1 MQILQTMKN
10 SEQQLIHLQEL
21 LRIEK
26 REDATQYQLKIV
38 QAPLT
43 KRRKDGLCWFPVA
56 INDEFVG
63 LGGRWNIDIER
74 TNDKG
79 QPHQLN
85 VGSIVTVFE
94 QKNGLEGEK
103 ANGVVSK
110 VENDKIRIAL
120 NTEEFPNFLE
130 NQGNSIGVYLAFDDS
145 TYREMNYTIEK
156 VKQAENVRLEEFREI
171 FLGEKKPKF
180 DTRKDKEVEEKNTTF
195 EKDTLNDSQKS
206 AVQNI
211 LKAKDIA
218 IIHGP
223 PGTGKTTTLVAAI
236 VETLKDER
244 QVLVCA
250 PSNTAVDWLTEK
262 LNVQNVRVTRLGHP
276 ARVSDT
282 LEHLTLDGK
291 IEKHPDYKYYKNMLK
306 QSEQMRKK
314 ALKFKR
320 NFGKQERN
328 ERRSMLR
335 DAKRLKQDA
344 LKLEEYISKHVLENS
359 QVLACTLAGSASYML
374 NHRTFS
380 TLFIDEAAQALEGA
394 TWIPILKANRVVM
407 AGDHQQLPPTIKSLE
422 AAKAGLENTL
432 FEKIIKKHPYTATM
446 LSVQYRMN
454 EQIMEF
460 SNQKFYKG
468 NLKAFETNKNHIL
481 YENFAPVE
489 FIDTAG
495 CGFSEIQDEETLSR
509 YNPEEARLVV
519 SHLEHLFEEILLKID
534 NKEIKNPNQFI
545 DNFSVGVLSTYK
557 AQVYLLRDL
566 IRKSH
571 LLTNYSNQITIHTV
585 DGFQGQEREVMY
597 ISLVRSNEKGEIG
610 FLKDLR
616 RFNVAITR
624 AKKRLVVFGDSATL
638 GSDEFYKD
646 FLDYAASIEAYKS
659 AWEFMV

>member
-1 MQILQTMKN
+1 MKN
-10 SEQQLIHLQEL
+10 AEQQLTHLQEL

-26 REDATQYQLKIV
+26 REDAAQYQLKIV
-38 QAPLT
+38 QAPLA
-43 KRRKDGLCWFPVA
+43 KRRKDGLCWFPVG

-103 ANGVVSK
+103 VNGVISK
-110 VENDKIRIAL
+110 VENNKMRIAL
-120 NTEEFPNFLE
+120 SNDELPDFLE
-130 NQGNSIGVYLAFDDS
+130 NQSNSIGVYLAFDDS
-145 TYREMNYTIEK
+145 TYREMNYTIDK
-156 VKQAENVRLEEFREI
+156 VKDAKNDRLSEFREV
-171 FLGEKKPKF
+171 FLG
-180 DTRKDKEVEEKNTTF
+180 DKAPSFNTKLK
-195 EKDTLNDSQKS
+195 ENENEYALQDLNESQKK
-206 AVQNI
+206 AVQKI
-211 LKAKDIA
+211 LQAEDIA

-223 PGTGKTTTLVAAI
+223 PGTGKTTTLVASI
-236 VETLKDER
+236 IETLKTER

-262 LNVQNVRVTRLGHP
+262 LNVKEVKVTRLGHP

-282 LEHLTLDGK
+282 LEHITLDGK
-291 IEKHPDYKYYKNMLK
+291 IENHPDYKYYRKLLK

-328 ERRSMLR
+328 ERQNMLR

-344 LKLEEYISKHVLENS
+344 LKLEEYISKHILENS
-359 QVLACTLAGSASYML
+359 QVLTCTLAGSAGYIL
-374 NHRTFS
+374 KHRTFS

-407 AGDHQQLPPTIKSLE
+407 AGDHQQLPPTIKSFE
-422 AAKAGLENTL
+422 AAKSGLENTL
-432 FEKIIKKHPYTATM
+432 FEKIIKKHPQSAQM

-468 NLKAFETNKNHIL
+468 NLKAYETNKNHIL
-481 YENFAPVE
+481 YENLAPVE
-489 FIDTAG
+489 FVDTAG
-495 CGFSEIQDEETLSR
+495 CGFSEVQDEETLSR
-509 YNPEEARLVV
+509 YNPEEAKLVV
-519 SHLEHLFEEILLKID
+519 SHLERLFEEILQKIES
-534 NKEIKNPNQFI
+534 KEIKNPKEFI

-557 AQVYLLRDL
+557 SQVYLLRDL
-566 IRKSH
+566 IRNND
-571 LLTNYSNQITIHTV
+571 LLANYSNQITIHTV

-646 FLDYAASIEAYKS
+646 FLDYAESIEAYKS
-659 AWEFMV
+659 AWEYMV

>member
-1 MQILQTMKN
+1 MKN
-10 SEQQLIHLQEL
+10 TEQQLTHLQEL

-26 REDATQYQLKIV
+26 REDAAQYQLKIV
-38 QAPLT
+38 QAPLA
-43 KRRKDGLCWFPVA
+43 KRRKDGLCWFPVG

-63 LGGRWNIDIER
+63 IGGRWNIDIER

-103 ANGVVSK
+103 TNGVVSK
-110 VENDKIRIAL
+110 VENNRMRIAL
-120 NTEEFPNFLE
+120 NNEELPDFLE
-130 NQGNSIGVYLAFDDS
+130 KQSNSIGVYLAFDDS
-145 TYREMNYTIEK
+145 TYREMNYTIDR
-156 VKQAENVRLEEFREI
+156 VKDAKNDRLSEFREI
-171 FLGEKKPKF
+171 FLGERTPIINEK
-180 DTRKDKEVEEKNTTF
+180 TQIDKNEYALQG
-195 EKDTLNDSQKS
+195 LNDSQKK
-206 AVQNI
+206 AVQKI
-211 LKAKDIA
+211 LQAEDVA

-236 VETLKDER
+236 IETLKTER

-262 LNVQNVRVTRLGHP
+262 LNTKEVRVTRLGHP
-276 ARVSDT
+276 ARVSDA
-282 LEHLTLDGK
+282 LEHITLDGK
-291 IEKHPDYKYYKNMLK
+291 IEEHPDYKYYKKLLK

-328 ERRSMLR
+328 ERQSMLR

-344 LKLEEYISKHVLENS
+344 LKLEEYISKHILENS
-359 QVLACTLAGSASYML
+359 QVLTCTLAGSAGYNL
-374 NHRTFS
+374 KHRTFS

-407 AGDHQQLPPTIKSLE
+407 AGDHQQLPPTIKSFE
-422 AAKAGLENTL
+422 AAKSGLENTL
-432 FEKIIKKHPYTATM
+432 FEKIIKKHPDSAQM
-446 LSVQYRMN
+446 LSIQYRMN

-481 YENFAPVE
+481 YENLAPVE
-489 FIDTAG
+489 FVDTAG
-495 CGFSEIQDEETLSR
+495 CGFSEMQNEETLSR
-509 YNPEEARLVV
+509 YNPEEAKLVV
-519 SHLEHLFEEILLKID
+519 SHLERLFEEILLKIE
-534 NKEIKNPNQFI
+534 NKEIESPKEFI

-566 IRKSH
+566 IRENE

-646 FLDYAASIEAYKS
+646 FLDYAESIEAYKS
-659 AWEFMV
+659 AWEYMV

>member
-1 MQILQTMKN
+1 MKN
-10 SEQQLIHLQEL
+10 AEQQLTHLQEL

-26 REDATQYQLKIV
+26 REDAAQYQLKIV
-38 QAPLT
+38 QAPLA

-94 QKNGLEGEK
+94 QKNGLESDK
-103 ANGVVSK
+103 TNGVVSK
-110 VENDKIRIAL
+110 VENDRMRIAL
-120 NTEEFPNFLE
+120 NSEEIPNFLE
-130 NQGNSIGVYLAFDDS
+130 NQSNSIGVYSAFDDS

-156 VKQAENVRLEEFREI
+156 VKNAKNDRLEEFREL
-171 FLGEKKPKF
+171 FLGEKEPTF
-180 DTRKDKEVEEKNTTF
+180 DKLEEEKNENITF
-195 EKDTLNDSQKS
+195 EHETNNLNDSQKK

-211 LKAKDIA
+211 LAAQDIA

-236 VETLKDER
+236 VETLKTER
-244 QVLVCA
+244 QIMVCA

-262 LNVQNVRVTRLGHP
+262 LNAQNVKVTRLGHP

-306 QSEQMRKK
+306 QSEQMRRK

-328 ERRSMLR
+328 ERQHMLR

-407 AGDHQQLPPTIKSLE
+407 AGDHQQLPPTIKSLK
-422 AAKAGLENTL
+422 AAKSGLENTL
-432 FEKIIKKHPYTATM
+432 FEKIIKKHPQSAHM

-468 NLKAFETNKNHIL
+468 NLKAFETNKNHVL
-481 YENFAPVE
+481 YQNLAPVE
-489 FIDTAG
+489 FVDTAG

-509 YNPEEARLVV
+509 YNPKEAKLVV
-519 SHLEHLFEEILLKID
+519 SHLERLFEEILQKIET
-534 NKEIKNPNQFI
+534 KEIENPKEFI

-566 IRKSH
+566 IRKND
-571 LLTNYSNQITIHTV
+571 LLTNYFNQITIHTV

-646 FLDYAASIEAYKS
+646 FLDYAESIEAYKS
-659 AWEFMV
+659 AWEYMV

>member
-1 MQILQTMKN
+1 MKN
-10 SEQQLIHLQEL
+10 SEQQLTHLQEL
-21 LRIEK
+21 LKIEK
-26 REDATQYQLKIV
+26 REDAAQYQVKII
-38 QAPLT
+38 QAPLA

-94 QKNGLEGEK
+94 QKHGLEVDK
-103 ANGVVSK
+103 TNGVVSK
-110 VENDKIRIAL
+110 VENDKMRIAL
-120 NTEEFPNFLE
+120 NNDELPDFLE
-130 NQGNSIGVYLAFDDS
+130 SQSNSIGVYSAFDDS
-145 TYREMNYTIEK
+145 TYREMNHTIEQ
-156 VKQAENVRLEEFREI
+156 VKKANNDRLADFREI
-171 FLGEKKPKF
+171 FLGEKEPVF
-180 DTRKDKEVEEKNTTF
+180 DKIKEVKTDKNEYSDF
-195 EKDTLNDSQKS
+195 ENALNHLNESQKN

-211 LKAKDIA
+211 LRAQDIA

-236 VETLKDER
+236 VETLKNER
-244 QVLVCA
+244 QIMVCA

-262 LNVQNVRVTRLGHP
+262 LNAQNVKVTRLGHP

-291 IEKHPDYKYYKNMLK
+291 IEKHPDYKYYKSLLK
-306 QSEQMRKK
+306 QSEQMRRK

-320 NFGKQERN
+320 NFGKQERS
-328 ERRSMLR
+328 ERQHMLR

-344 LKLEEYISKHVLENS
+344 LKLEEYISKHVLEHS
-359 QVLACTLAGSASYML
+359 QVLACTLAGSANYML

-394 TWIPILKANRVVM
+394 TWIPILKANRVIM
-407 AGDHQQLPPTIKSLE
+407 AGDHQQLPPTIKSFE
-422 AAKAGLENTL
+422 AAKSGLENTL
-432 FEKIIKKHPYTATM
+432 FEKIIKNHPQTANM

-460 SNQKFYKG
+460 SNQKFYNG
-468 NLKAFETNKNHIL
+468 NLKAFETNKNHVL
-481 YENFAPVE
+481 YQNLAPVE
-489 FIDTAG
+489 FVDTAG
-495 CGFSEIQDEETLSR
+495 CGFSEMQNEETLSR
-509 YNPEEARLVV
+509 YNPEEAKLVV
-519 SHLEHLFEEILLKID
+519 SHLQVLFEEILLKID
-534 NKEIKNPNQFI
+534 NKEIENSKEFI

-566 IRKSH
+566 IRKNEVLS
-571 LLTNYSNQITIHTV
+571 NYSNQITIHTV

-610 FLKDLR
+610 FLKDFR

-646 FLDYAASIEAYKS
+646 FLDYTESIDAYKS
-659 AWEFMV
+659 AWEYMV

>member
-1 MQILQTMKN
+1 M
-10 SEQQLIHLQEL
+10 
-21 LRIEK
+21 
-26 REDATQYQLKIV
+26 
-38 QAPLT
+38 
-43 KRRKDGLCWFPVA
+43 CWFPVA

-94 QKNGLEGEK
+94 QKNGLEGERT
-103 ANGVVSK
+103 NGVVSK
-110 VENDKIRIAL
+110 VENDRMRIAL
-120 NTEEFPNFLE
+120 NSEDFPDFLE
-130 NQGNSIGVYLAFDDS
+130 KQSNSIGVYSAFDDS
-145 TYREMNYTIEK
+145 TYREMNYTVEQ
-156 VKQAENVRLEEFREI
+156 VKKAKNDRLADFREI
-171 FLGEKKPKF
+171 FLGEQKPNF
-180 DTRKDKEVEEKNTTF
+180 DETIELEKSEYSDYNNF
-195 EKDTLNDSQKS
+195 DNSKNLINSLNGSQKN
-206 AVQNI
+206 AVLNI
-211 LKAKDIA
+211 LRAQDIA

-236 VETLKDER
+236 VETLKNER
-244 QVLVCA
+244 QIMVCA

-262 LNVQNVRVTRLGHP
+262 LNAQNVKVTRLGHP

-328 ERRSMLR
+328 ERTHMLR

-359 QVLACTLAGSASYML
+359 QVLACTLAGSANYML

-422 AAKAGLENTL
+422 AAKSGLENTL
-432 FEKIIKKHPYTATM
+432 FEKIIKKHPKTATM

-468 NLKAFETNKNHIL
+468 NLRAFEANKNHVL
-481 YENFAPVE
+481 YQSLAPVE
-489 FIDTAG
+489 FVDTAG
-495 CGFSEIQDEETLSR
+495 CGFSEMQNEETLSR
-509 YNPEEARLVV
+509 YNPEEAQLVV
-519 SHLEHLFEEILLKID
+519 SHLERLFEEILLKIE
-534 NKEIKNPNQFI
+534 NKEIENPKEFI

-566 IRKSH
+566 IRKND

-638 GSDEFYKD
+638 GSDDFYKD
-646 FLDYAASIEAYKS
+646 FLDYAETIEAYKS
-659 AWEFMV
+659 AWEYMV

>member
-1 MQILQTMKN
+1 MKN
-10 SEQQLIHLQEL
+10 SEQQLTRLQEL

-26 REDATQYQLKIV
+26 QEDSTQYQLKII
-38 QAPLT
+38 QAPLA
-43 KRRKDGLCWFPVA
+43 KRRKDGLCWFPIG

-63 LGGRWNIDIER
+63 IGGRWNIDIER

-94 QKNGLEGEK
+94 QKNGIEGEK
-103 ANGVVSK
+103 TNGVISK
-110 VENDKIRIAL
+110 VENNKMRIAL
-120 NTEEFPNFLE
+120 NNEELPNFLE
-130 NQGNSIGVYLAFDDS
+130 KQSNSIGIYLAFDDS
-145 TYREMNYTIEK
+145 TYREMNYTVEK
-156 VKQAENVRLEEFREI
+156 VKEAKNDRLADFREI
-171 FLGEKKPKF
+171 FLGEKEPIFNPKI
-180 DTRKDKEVEEKNTTF
+180 ELEKNEYDF
-195 EKDTLNDSQKS
+195 DNLNESQKN
-206 AVQNI
+206 AVQKI
-211 LKAKDIA
+211 VQAEDIA

-236 VETLKDER
+236 IETLKTER

-262 LNVQNVRVTRLGHP
+262 LNTKAVKVTRLGHP

-291 IEKHPDYKYYKNMLK
+291 IENHPDYKYYKKLLR

-320 NFGKQERN
+320 NFGKQERS
-328 ERRSMLR
+328 ERQHMLR

-344 LKLEEYISKHVLENS
+344 LKLEEYISKHILEKS
-359 QVLACTLAGSASYML
+359 QVLTCTLAGSAGYNL
-374 NHRTFS
+374 KHRTFS
-380 TLFIDEAAQALEGA
+380 TLFIDEAAQALEGS
-394 TWIPILKANRVVM
+394 TWIPILKANRVIM
-407 AGDHQQLPPTIKSLE
+407 AGDHQQLPPTIKSFE

-432 FEKIIKKHPYTATM
+432 FEKIIKKHPQTAQM

-468 NLKAFETNKNHIL
+468 NLKAFEANKNHVL
-481 YENFAPVE
+481 YQNLAPVE
-489 FIDTAG
+489 FVDTAG
-495 CGFSEIQDEETLSR
+495 CGFSEMQNEETLSR
-509 YNPEEARLVV
+509 YNPEEAKLVV
-519 SHLEHLFEEILLKID
+519 NHLQGLFEEILQKIE
-534 NKEIKNPNQFI
+534 NKEIENPKEFI

-566 IRKSH
+566 IRENE

-646 FLDYAASIEAYKS
+646 FLDYAEMIEAYKS
-659 AWEFMV
+659 AWEYMV

>member
-1 MQILQTMKN
+1 MKN
-10 SEQQLIHLQEL
+10 AEQQLTHLQEL

-26 REDATQYQLKIV
+26 REDAAQYQLKIV
-38 QAPLT
+38 QAPLA
-43 KRRKDGLCWFPVA
+43 KRRKDGLCWFPIG

-63 LGGRWNIDIER
+63 LGGRWNIEIER

-94 QKNGLEGEK
+94 QKNGLEGNK
-103 ANGVVSK
+103 TNGVVSK
-110 VENDKIRIAL
+110 VENDKMRIAL
-120 NTEEFPNFLE
+120 NNEEFPDFLE
-130 NQGNSIGVYLAFDDS
+130 NQSNSIGVYLAFDDS
-145 TYREMNYTIEK
+145 TYREMNYTIDK
-156 VKQAENVRLEEFREI
+156 VKYAKNDRLSEFREI
-171 FLGEKKPKF
+171 FLGEEEPNF
-180 DTRKDKEVEEKNTTF
+180 DNQIRIEEDEYSDNQNMF
-195 EKDTLNDSQKS
+195 ESSVNNLNESQKN

-211 LKAKDIA
+211 LQAQDIA

-236 VETLKDER
+236 VETLKSER
-244 QVLVCA
+244 QIMVCA

-262 LNVQNVRVTRLGHP
+262 LHAQNVKVTRLGHP

-328 ERRSMLR
+328 ERQYMLR

-359 QVLACTLAGSASYML
+359 QVLACTLAGSANYML

-422 AAKAGLENTL
+422 AAKSGLENTL
-432 FEKIIKKHPYTATM
+432 FEKIIKKHPKSAHM

-468 NLKAFETNKNHIL
+468 NLKAFEANKNHVL
-481 YENFAPVE
+481 YQNLAPVE
-489 FIDTAG
+489 FVDTAG
-495 CGFSEIQDEETLSR
+495 CGFSEMQNEETLSR
-509 YNPEEARLVV
+509 YNPEEANLVV
-519 SHLEHLFEEILLKID
+519 SHLERLFEEIILKID
-534 NKEIKNPNQFI
+534 NKEIEKPKEFI

-566 IRKSH
+566 IRKND
-571 LLTNYSNQITIHTV
+571 LLSNYSNQITIHTV

-597 ISLVRSNEKGEIG
+597 ISLV
-610 FLKDLR
+610 
-616 RFNVAITR
+616 
-624 AKKRLVVFGDSATL
+624 
-638 GSDEFYKD
+638 
-646 FLDYAASIEAYKS
+646 
-659 AWEFMV
+659 

>member
-1 MQILQTMKN
+1 MNKA
-10 SEQQLIHLQEL
+10 EQKLTRLQEL

-26 REDATQYQLKIV
+26 REDAAQYQVKIV
-38 QAPLT
+38 QAPLA
-43 KRRKDGLCWFPVA
+43 KRRKDGLCWFPVG

-74 TNDKG
+74 SNDKG

-103 ANGVVSK
+103 INGVVSK
-110 VENDKIRIAL
+110 VENDKMRIAL
-120 NTEEFPNFLE
+120 NTEEFPDFLD
-130 NQGNSIGVYLAFDDS
+130 NQNSSIGVYLAFDDS
-145 TYREMNYTIEK
+145 TYREMNQTIEK
-156 VKQAENVRLEEFREI
+156 VINAKDDRLAELRDI
-171 FLGEKKPKF
+171 FLGEKQPH
-180 DTRKDKEVEEKNTTF
+180 F
-195 EKDTLNDSQKS
+195 EKWEERNNNFEQSTQDLNQSQKK

-211 LKAKDIA
+211 LQAQDIA

-236 VETLKDER
+236 VETLKNER
-244 QVLVCA
+244 QVMVCA

-262 LNVQNVRVTRLGHP
+262 LNSKNVKVTRLGHP
-276 ARVSDT
+276 ARVNET

-291 IEKHPDYKYYKNMLK
+291 IEQHSDYKYYKKLLK
-306 QSEQMRKK
+306 QSEQMRKQ

-320 NFGKQERN
+320 NFGQRERN
-328 ERRSMLR
+328 ERKHMLR

-359 QVLACTLAGSASYML
+359 QVLACTLTGSASYVVA
-374 NHRTFS
+374 HRSFS

-407 AGDHQQLPPTIKSLE
+407 AGDHQQLPPTIKSFE

-432 FEKIIKKHPYTATM
+432 FEKIIKKHPQAAQM

-468 NLKAFETNKNHIL
+468 NLKAFETNKNHLL
-481 YENFAPVE
+481 YPNLAPVE
-489 FIDTAG
+489 FVDTAG

-509 YNPEEARLVV
+509 YNPEEANLVV
-519 SHLEHLFEEILLKID
+519 NHLTQLFEEILQKIE
-534 NKEIKNPNQFI
+534 NKEIENPKEFI

-566 IRKSH
+566 IRNND
-571 LLTNYSNQITIHTV
+571 LLSNYSNQITIHTV

-638 GSDEFYKD
+638 GTDDFYKD
-646 FLDYAASIEAYKS
+646 FLDYAEKIEAYKS
-659 AWEFMV
+659 AWEYMV

>member
-1 MQILQTMKN
+1 MSN
-10 SEQQLIHLQEL
+10 SEQQLTHLQQL

-26 REDATQYQLKIV
+26 REDAAQYQLKIV
-38 QAPLT
+38 QAPLI
-43 KRRKDGLCWFPVA
+43 KRRKDGLCWFPIA

-94 QKNGLEGEK
+94 QKNGLEGDK
-103 ANGVVSK
+103 TNGVVSK
-110 VENDKIRIAL
+110 VENDRMRIAL
-120 NTEEFPNFLE
+120 NNDEFPDFLE
-130 NQGNSIGVYLAFDDS
+130 NQNNSIGVYLAFDDS
-145 TYREMNYTIEK
+145 TYREMNHTIEK
-156 VKQAENVRLEEFREI
+156 VKNAKNDRLAEFREI
-171 FLGEKKPKF
+171 FLGEKAPTF
-180 DTRKDKEVEEKNTTF
+180 DEIKEIGQNGYSDF
-195 EKDTLNDSQKS
+195 DNSLNNLNDSQKN

-211 LKAKDIA
+211 LQAQDIA

-236 VETLKDER
+236 VETLKNER
-244 QVLVCA
+244 QVMVCA

-262 LNVQNVRVTRLGHP
+262 LNAQNVKVTRLGHP

-291 IEKHPDYKYYKNMLK
+291 IEKHPDYKYYKNLLK
-306 QSEQMRKK
+306 QSEQMRRK

-320 NFGKQERN
+320 HFGKQERN
-328 ERRSMLR
+328 ERQHMLR

-344 LKLEEYISKHVLENS
+344 LKLEEYISKHVLEHS
-359 QVLACTLAGSASYML
+359 QVLACTLAGSANYML

-407 AGDHQQLPPTIKSLE
+407 AGDHQQLPPTIKSFE
-422 AAKAGLENTL
+422 AAKSGLENTL
-432 FEKIIKKHPYTATM
+432 FEKIIKKHPISAHM

-468 NLKAFETNKNHIL
+468 NLKAFEANKHHIL
-481 YENFAPVE
+481 FENLAPVE
-489 FIDTAG
+489 FVDTAG

-509 YNPEEARLVV
+509 YNPEEAKLVV
-519 SHLEHLFEEILLKID
+519 SHLERLFEEILQKIET
-534 NKEIKNPNQFI
+534 KEIENPNQFI

-566 IRKSH
+566 IRKND
-571 LLTNYSNQITIHTV
+571 LLTNYSSQITIHTV

-646 FLDYAASIEAYKS
+646 FLDYAEMIEAYKS
-659 AWEFMV
+659 AWEYMV

>member
-1 MQILQTMKN
+1 MKN
-10 SEQQLIHLQEL
+10 SEQQLTHLQEL

-26 REDATQYQLKIV
+26 REDAAQYQLKII
-38 QAPLT
+38 QAPLA

-63 LGGRWNIDIER
+63 LGGRWNIDISR

-103 ANGVVSK
+103 TNGVVSK
-110 VENDKIRIAL
+110 VENDKMRIAL
-120 NTEEFPNFLE
+120 NNDDFPDFLE
-130 NQGNSIGVYLAFDDS
+130 NQSNSIGVYLAFDDS
-145 TYREMNYTIEK
+145 TYREMNHTIEQ
-156 VKQAENVRLEEFREI
+156 VKNAKNDRLSEFREI
-171 FLGEKKPKF
+171 FLGEKEPKF
-180 DTRKDKEVEEKNTTF
+180 DKIKEDKRQEIEKNEYSEF
-195 EKDTLNDSQKS
+195 ENSLRNLNESQKS

-211 LKAKDIA
+211 LKAQDIA

-236 VETLKDER
+236 VETLKNER

-262 LNVQNVRVTRLGHP
+262 LNAQNVRVTRLGHP
-276 ARVSDT
+276 ARVNET

-291 IEKHPDYKYYKNMLK
+291 IEKHPDYKYYKSLLK
-306 QSEQMRKK
+306 QSEQMRRQ

-328 ERRSMLR
+328 ERQHMLR

-344 LKLEEYISKHVLENS
+344 LKLEEYISKHVLEHS

-380 TLFIDEAAQALEGA
+380 TLFVDEAAQALEGA

-422 AAKAGLENTL
+422 AAKSGLENTL
-432 FEKIIKKHPYTATM
+432 FEKIIKKHPKSAHM

-468 NLKAFETNKNHIL
+468 NLKAFETNKNHVL
-481 YENFAPVE
+481 YQNLAPVE
-489 FIDTAG
+489 FVDTAG
-495 CGFSEIQDEETLSR
+495 CGFAEVQDEETLSR

-519 SHLEHLFEEILLKID
+519 SHLERLFEEILLKID
-534 NKEIKNPNQFI
+534 NKEIENPKEFI

-566 IRKSH
+566 IRKNDFLS
-571 LLTNYSNQITIHTV
+571 NYSSQITIHTV

-646 FLDYAASIEAYKS
+646 FLDYAESIDAYKS
-659 AWEFMV
+659 AWEYMV

>member
-1 MQILQTMKN
+1 MKT
-10 SEQQLIHLQEL
+10 SEQQLTHLQEL

-26 REDATQYQLKIV
+26 REDAAQYQLKIV
-38 QAPLT
+38 QAPLA
-43 KRRKDGLCWFPVA
+43 KRRKDGLCWFPVG

-63 LGGRWNIDIER
+63 LGGRWNLDIER

-94 QKNGLEGEK
+94 QKNGLEGDK
-103 ANGVVSK
+103 TNGVVSK
-110 VENDKIRIAL
+110 VENDKMRIAL
-120 NTEEFPNFLE
+120 NNEEFPDFLE
-130 NQGNSIGVYLAFDDS
+130 NQSNSIGVYLAFDDS
-145 TYREMNYTIEK
+145 TYREMNHTIEK
-156 VKQAENVRLEEFREI
+156 VKNAKNERLSEFRDI
-171 FLGEKKPKF
+171 FLGEEKPAFNHSIKI
-180 DTRKDKEVEEKNTTF
+180 DENEYALTH
-195 EKDTLNDSQKS
+195 LNDSQKN

-211 LKAKDIA
+211 LQAEDIA

-236 VETLKDER
+236 VETLKNER
-244 QVLVCA
+244 QVMVCA

-262 LNVQNVRVTRLGHP
+262 LNAQNVKVTRLGHP

-291 IEKHPDYKYYKNMLK
+291 IEKHPDYKYYKSLLK
-306 QSEQMRKK
+306 QSEQMRRQ

-328 ERRSMLR
+328 ERQHMLR

-344 LKLEEYISKHVLENS
+344 LKLEEYISKHVLEHS
-359 QVLACTLAGSASYML
+359 QVLACTLSGSASYML
-374 NHRTFS
+374 NHRTFT

-394 TWIPILKANRVVM
+394 TWIPILKTNRVVM
-407 AGDHQQLPPTIKSLE
+407 AGDHQQLPPTIKSFE
-422 AAKAGLENTL
+422 AAKSGLENTL
-432 FEKIIKKHPYTATM
+432 FEKIIKKHPQAAHM

-468 NLKAFETNKNHIL
+468 NLKAFETNKHHIL
-481 YENFAPVE
+481 FKNLAPVE
-489 FIDTAG
+489 FVDTAG

-509 YNPEEARLVV
+509 YNPEEAKLVV
-519 SHLEHLFEEILLKID
+519 SHLERLFEEILQKIE
-534 NKEIKNPNQFI
+534 NKEIENPKEFI

-566 IRKSH
+566 IRKNE

-646 FLDYAASIEAYKS
+646 FLDYAESIDAYKS
-659 AWEFMV
+659 AWEYMV

>member
-1 MQILQTMKN
+1 MKN
-10 SEQQLIHLQEL
+10 AEQQLIHLQEL

-26 REDATQYQLKIV
+26 REDAAQYQLKIV
-38 QAPLT
+38 QAPLA
-43 KRRKDGLCWFPVA
+43 KRRKDGLCWFPLA

-103 ANGVVSK
+103 TNGVVSK
-110 VENDKIRIAL
+110 VENNKMRIAL
-120 NTEEFPNFLE
+120 NNDELPDFLE
-130 NQGNSIGVYLAFDDS
+130 SQSNSIGVYLAFDDS
-145 TYREMNYTIEK
+145 TYREMNFTIDK
-156 VKQAENVRLEEFREI
+156 VKSAQNDRLSEFREI
-171 FLGEKKPKF
+171 FLGEKQPISN
-180 DTRKDKEVEEKNTTF
+180 EQIQLEEYDYSLQN
-195 EKDTLNDSQKS
+195 LNDSQKN
-206 AVQNI
+206 AVQKI
-211 LKAKDIA
+211 LQAEDIA

-236 VETLKDER
+236 IETLKTER

-262 LNVQNVRVTRLGHP
+262 LNTKQVKVTRLGHP

-282 LEHLTLDGK
+282 LEHVTLDGK
-291 IEKHPDYKYYKNMLK
+291 IEQHPDYKYYKKMLK

-320 NFGKQERN
+320 SFGKQERN
-328 ERRSMLR
+328 ERQSMLR

-344 LKLEEYISKHVLENS
+344 LKLEEYISKHILDTS
-359 QVLACTLAGSASYML
+359 QVLTCTLAGSAGYNL
-374 NHRTFS
+374 KHRTFS
-380 TLFIDEAAQALEGA
+380 TLFIDEAAQALEGS
-394 TWIPILKANRVVM
+394 TWIPILKTNRVVM
-407 AGDHQQLPPTIKSLE
+407 AGDHQQLPPTIKSFE
-422 AAKAGLENTL
+422 AAKSGLENTL
-432 FEKIIKKHPYTATM
+432 FEKIIKKHPQSAQM

-460 SNQKFYKG
+460 SNQKFYNG
-468 NLKAFETNKNHIL
+468 NLKAYETNKNHVL
-481 YENFAPVE
+481 YESLAPVE
-489 FIDTAG
+489 FVDTAG
-495 CGFSEIQDEETLSR
+495 CGFSEMQNEETLSR
-509 YNPEEARLVV
+509 YNPEEAKLVV
-519 SHLEHLFEEILLKID
+519 SHLERLFEEILLKID
-534 NKEIKNPNQFI
+534 NNEIENPKEFI

-566 IRKSH
+566 IRENE

-638 GSDEFYKD
+638 GSNDFYKD
-646 FLDYAASIEAYKS
+646 FLDYAESIEAYKS
-659 AWEFMV
+659 AWEYMV

>member
-1 MQILQTMKN
+1 MNKA
-10 SEQQLIHLQEL
+10 EQELTHLQEL

-26 REDATQYQLKIV
+26 KEDAAQYQIKIV
-38 QAPLT
+38 QAPLA
-43 KRRKDGLCWFPVA
+43 KRRKDGLCWFPVG

-74 TNDKG
+74 SNDKG
-79 QPHQLN
+79 QPHQLS

-103 ANGVVSK
+103 INGVVSK
-110 VENDKIRIAL
+110 VENDKMRIAL
-120 NTEEFPNFLE
+120 NSEEFPDFLDHQ
-130 NQGNSIGVYLAFDDS
+130 NNSIGVYLAFDDS
-145 TYREMNYTIEK
+145 TYREMNHTIEQVIK
-156 VKQAENVRLEEFREI
+156 AKNDRLAELRDI
-171 FLGEKKPKF
+171 FLAEKKPRFEKLE
-180 DTRKDKEVEEKNTTF
+180 DKENEFSEATSN
-195 EKDTLNDSQKS
+195 LNESQRK

-211 LKAKDIA
+211 LQAQDVA

-236 VETLKDER
+236 AETLKKER

-262 LNVQNVRVTRLGHP
+262 LHAQNIQVTRLGHP
-276 ARVSDT
+276 ARVNET

-291 IEKHPDYKYYKNMLK
+291 IEQHSDYKYYKKLLK
-306 QSEQMRKK
+306 QSEQMRKQ

-320 NFGKQERN
+320 NFGQRERN
-328 ERRSMLR
+328 ERRQMLR

-344 LKLEEYISKHVLENS
+344 LKLEEYISKHVLEKS
-359 QVLACTLAGSASYML
+359 QVLTCTLTGSASYIL
-374 NHRTFS
+374 AHRTFS

-422 AAKAGLENTL
+422 AAKSGLENTL
-432 FEKIIKKHPYTATM
+432 FEKIIKKHPQTAQM

-468 NLKAFETNKNHIL
+468 NLKAFDTNKHHVL
-481 YENFAPVE
+481 YPNLAPVE
-489 FIDTAG
+489 FVDTAG
-495 CGFSEIQDEETLSR
+495 CGFAEIQDEETLSR
-509 YNPEEARLVV
+509 YNPEEANLVV
-519 SHLEHLFEEILLKID
+519 RHLEQLFEEILQKIE
-534 NKEIKNPNQFI
+534 NGEIENSKEFI

-557 AQVYLLRDL
+557 SQVYLLRDL
-566 IRKSH
+566 IRNND
-571 LLTNYSNQITIHTV
+571 LLNNYAHQITIHTV

-638 GSDEFYKD
+638 GTDNFYKD
-646 FLDYAASIEAYKS
+646 FLDYVESIEAYKS
-659 AWEFMV
+659 AWEYMV

>member
-1 MQILQTMKN
+1 MSN
-10 SEQQLIHLQEL
+10 SEQQLTHLQDL

-26 REDATQYQLKIV
+26 REDAAQYQLKIV
-38 QAPLT
+38 QAPLA

-94 QKNGLEGEK
+94 QKNGLEGDK
-103 ANGVVSK
+103 TNGVVSK
-110 VENDKIRIAL
+110 VENDKMRIAL
-120 NTEEFPNFLE
+120 NNEEFPDFLE
-130 NQGNSIGVYLAFDDS
+130 NQSNSIGVYLAFDDS
-145 TYREMNYTIEK
+145 TYREMNHTIEK
-156 VKQAENVRLEEFREI
+156 VKHAKNDRLSEFREL
-171 FLGEKKPKF
+171 FLGEKEPKF
-180 DTRKDKEVEEKNTTF
+180 DTIKEIKKEQNGYSDF
-195 EKDTLNDSQKS
+195 ENAFSNLNDSQKN

-211 LKAKDIA
+211 LQAQDIA

-236 VETLKDER
+236 VETLKNER

-262 LNVQNVRVTRLGHP
+262 LNAQHVKVTRLGHP

-291 IEKHPDYKYYKNMLK
+291 IEKHPDYKYYKNLLK
-306 QSEQMRKK
+306 QSEQMRRQ

-320 NFGKQERN
+320 HFGKQERN
-328 ERRSMLR
+328 ERQHMLR

-344 LKLEEYISKHVLENS
+344 LKLEEYISKHVLEHS
-359 QVLACTLAGSASYML
+359 QVLASTLAGSASYML

-407 AGDHQQLPPTIKSLE
+407 AGDHQQLPPTIKSFE
-422 AAKAGLENTL
+422 AAKSGLENTL
-432 FEKIIKKHPYTATM
+432 FEKIIKKHSQAAHM

-468 NLKAFETNKNHIL
+468 NLKAYEANKNHVL
-481 YENFAPVE
+481 YPNLAPVE
-489 FIDTAG
+489 FVDTAG

-509 YNPEEARLVV
+509 YNPEEAKLVV
-519 SHLEHLFEEILLKID
+519 SHLERLFEEILQKIE
-534 NKEIKNPNQFI
+534 NKEIENPKEFI

-566 IRKSH
+566 IRKND

-646 FLDYAASIEAYKS
+646 FLDYAESIDAYKS
-659 AWEFMV
+659 AWEYMV

>member
-1 MQILQTMKN
+1 MKN
-10 SEQQLIHLQEL
+10 AEQQLTHLQEL

-26 REDATQYQLKIV
+26 REDAAQYQLKIV
-38 QAPLT
+38 QAPLA
-43 KRRKDGLCWFPVA
+43 KRRKDGLCWFPVG

-103 ANGVVSK
+103 VNGVISK
-110 VENDKIRIAL
+110 VENNKMRIAL
-120 NTEEFPNFLE
+120 SNDELPDFLE
-130 NQGNSIGVYLAFDDS
+130 NQSNSIGVYLAFDDS
-145 TYREMNYTIEK
+145 TYREMNYTIDK
-156 VKQAENVRLEEFREI
+156 VKDAKNDRLSEFREV
-171 FLGEKKPKF
+171 FLGEKAPSFNTKL
-180 DTRKDKEVEEKNTTF
+180 KENEYALQ
-195 EKDTLNDSQKS
+195 DLNESQKN
-206 AVQNI
+206 AVQKI
-211 LKAKDIA
+211 LQAEDIA

-223 PGTGKTTTLVAAI
+223 PGTGKTTTLVASI
-236 VETLKDER
+236 IETLKTER

-262 LNVQNVRVTRLGHP
+262 LNAKEVKVTRLGHP

-282 LEHLTLDGK
+282 LEHITLDGK
-291 IEKHPDYKYYKNMLK
+291 IENHPDYKYYKKLLK

-328 ERRSMLR
+328 ERQNMLR

-344 LKLEEYISKHVLENS
+344 LKLEEYISKHILENS
-359 QVLACTLAGSASYML
+359 QVLTCTLAGSAGYIL
-374 NHRTFS
+374 KHRTFS

-407 AGDHQQLPPTIKSLE
+407 AGDHQQLPPTIKSFD
-422 AAKAGLENTL
+422 AAKSGLENTL
-432 FEKIIKKHPYTATM
+432 FEKIIKKHPQSAQM

-468 NLKAFETNKNHIL
+468 NLKAYETNKNHIL
-481 YENFAPVE
+481 YEHLAPVE
-489 FIDTAG
+489 FVDTAG
-495 CGFSEIQDEETLSR
+495 CGFSEVQDEETLSR
-509 YNPEEARLVV
+509 YNPEEAKLVV
-519 SHLEHLFEEILLKID
+519 SHLERLFEEILQKIES
-534 NKEIKNPNQFI
+534 KEIENPKGFI

-557 AQVYLLRDL
+557 SQVYLLRDL
-566 IRKSH
+566 IRNND
-571 LLTNYSNQITIHTV
+571 LLANYSNQITIHTV

-646 FLDYAASIEAYKS
+646 FLDYAESIEAYKS
-659 AWEFMV
+659 AWEYMV